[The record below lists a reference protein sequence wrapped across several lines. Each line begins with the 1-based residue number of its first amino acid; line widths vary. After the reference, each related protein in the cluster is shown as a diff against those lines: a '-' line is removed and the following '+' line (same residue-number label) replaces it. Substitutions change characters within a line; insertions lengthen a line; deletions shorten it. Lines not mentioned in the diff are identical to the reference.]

1 MIVQEVEWGDF
12 KMKFPQGYS
21 VGASAN
27 TIDKVDDRKG
37 LNTFKQ

>member
-1 MIVQEVEWGDF
+1 MLVHKVDAWGL
-12 KMKFPQGYS
+12 KMEFPQGYS

-37 LNTFKQ
+37 LNNFKQ